1 MFDEPTLGESEV
13 KLMTICAYDSQIEAE
28 FAKARLESAG
38 IICILRGDGCGGMRP
53 SLSFVN
59 GICVIVRADEAD
71 RELEILNDQT

>member
-1 MFDEPTLGESEV
+1 MFEEPASGESEV
-13 KLMTICAYDSQIEAE
+13 KLVTIRAYDSQIAAE

-71 RELEILNDQT
+71 RAAEILGG